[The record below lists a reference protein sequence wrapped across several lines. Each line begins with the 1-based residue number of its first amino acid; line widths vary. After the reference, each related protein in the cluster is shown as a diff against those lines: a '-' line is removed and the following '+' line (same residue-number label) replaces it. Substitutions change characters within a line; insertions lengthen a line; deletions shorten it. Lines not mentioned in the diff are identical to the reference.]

1 MSLHDWHLHT
11 GFSSDS
17 DEKMERVAE
26 TAIGQGMTCICITDH
41 YDMGYPTGEFCLDTE
56 AYLQKLRGVQ
66 EAFRG
71 RCDIRAGVEMGLQPE
86 LPLAESI
93 SRYCEEMPFDFV
105 IGSVHLL
112 HGVDPYDRDQIPED
126 DRTMYRRYFEC
137 VLDCVR
143 ACRGFQSL
151 GHLDYVVRYGYTRAE
166 HYHWEDYRE
175 IIDAVLEELIRRNIA
190 LEVNTAGLRQGLGF
204 PNPAPGILHRYRELG
219 GERITVGSDAHRAC
233 DVGYGFETA
242 RELIRQAGFRY
253 VTEFREKSPYFLPI
267 DT

>member
-66 EAFRG
+66 EAFRD

-126 DRTMYRRYFEC
+126 DRAMYRRYFEC

-143 ACRGFQSL
+143 ACVAS
-151 GHLDYVVRYGYTRAE
+151 T
-166 HYHWEDYRE
+166 
-175 IIDAVLEELIRRNIA
+175 AVLCAHLPTSLLGPGPGRLRVGP
-190 LEVNTAGLRQGLGF
+190 LRPRPPSPNTARRLCARAATA
-204 PNPAPGILHRYRELG
+204 NPPPPL
-219 GERITVGSDAHRAC
+219 
-233 DVGYGFETA
+233 F
-242 RELIRQAGFRY
+242 
-253 VTEFREKSPYFLPI
+253 YFLNHPPRQNPPPLGKI
-267 DT
+267 LITL